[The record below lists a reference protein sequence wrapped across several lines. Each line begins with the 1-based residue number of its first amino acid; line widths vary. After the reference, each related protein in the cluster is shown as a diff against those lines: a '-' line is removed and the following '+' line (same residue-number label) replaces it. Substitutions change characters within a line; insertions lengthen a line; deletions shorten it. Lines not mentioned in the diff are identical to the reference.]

1 MFGLYTSSFP
11 YENLSRSKFRFAF
24 VSIWLN
30 FIIMD
35 TLVYYTVV
43 PGGAN
48 IFPMTNNCKDVGETF
63 ITKIRDGPVICTVYS
78 TIVDVHI
85 HMKADKMEV

>member
-1 MFGLYTSSFP
+1 
-11 YENLSRSKFRFAF
+11 
-24 VSIWLN
+24 
-30 FIIMD
+30 
-35 TLVYYTVV
+35 VYCTVV

-78 TIVDVHI
+78 TMYMYNVH
-85 HMKADKMEV
+85 MLTKADKTEV